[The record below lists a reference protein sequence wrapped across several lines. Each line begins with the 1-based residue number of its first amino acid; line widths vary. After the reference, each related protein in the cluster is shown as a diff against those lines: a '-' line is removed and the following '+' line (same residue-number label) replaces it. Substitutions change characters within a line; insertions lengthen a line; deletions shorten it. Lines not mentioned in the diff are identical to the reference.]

1 MSAILF
7 RFTLLFRI
15 FPILYTDL
23 EERLR
28 YITRPGQFHAPL
40 PRPWP
45 TMMVSSQLRSL
56 PSHRLPI
63 LALLALA
70 AAALFFSVGHS
81 TAEADAPPAPGAVTN
96 LNLKNSY
103 DEHKRPKITATWTAP
118 SPAPTGRYLVEI
130 FESANTVQDPLTADD
145 RVNFWEPK
153 PGVTK
158 SVYRALKPGT
168 AYTVRVTARNEN
180 EDGVTAGTAVLF
192 TTTASNAFIPRT
204 APDAPGAVT
213 GLSVVTTSNSVE
225 ARWTAP
231 DPQPKGGYFVELF
244 EGRGT
249 AGEAEDSMGLKGNR
263 SKARFEGVKEG
274 TTYTVRVTPYNKNK
288 VGETDGPART
298 ATGTT
303 GYAPPPPVV
312 PAAVTG
318 LTLTKVG
325 PGYKSVVVKWTERE
339 NKPTGKYRVKLFEG
353 TTLVADVRVAPGTNR
368 WRFNN
373 MKADKQYK
381 VEVTA
386 HNKVGRTT
394 SEVARASTPAPPS
407 APGAVTGLT
416 LTVTSNSMSV
426 TWTAPSTK
434 PTGSYF
440 IQLFETSDMANDGRT
455 IDERRRKA
463 TKAQFC
469 GLEPGTDFTVKVTAH
484 NKNDGGVVAGPTVT
498 ATATTKASTEPGLP
512 DTPTGVVVSADS
524 KGAGYTLRVNWDAVE
539 ANNSDLTNYYIAV
552 TELDSKGVRKKSV
565 RHEVAGTLTTFG
577 LGGAKFAT
585 EYLVKVRAV
594 NGEGLS
600 PWSRT
605 VRFTEPAGG

>member
-1 MSAILF
+1 MT
-7 RFTLLFRI
+7 R
-15 FPILYTDL
+15 
-23 EERLR
+23 RLAAR
-28 YITRPGQFHAPL
+28 
-40 PRPWP
+40 
-45 TMMVSSQLRSL
+45 
-56 PSHRLPI
+56 RLPV

-70 AAALFFSVGHS
+70 AAALVLSVGS
-81 TAEADAPPAPGAVTN
+81 SPVRAQAPAAPGAVTN
-96 LNLKNSY
+96 LTLKTGY

-130 FESANTVQDPLTADD
+130 FESANTVQDPITTRL
-145 RVNFWEPK
+145 NFWEPK
-153 PGVTK
+153 PTATK
-158 SVYRALKPGT
+158 AVFRALKPGT

-192 TTTASNAFIPRT
+192 TKTASNAFIPRT
-204 APDAPGAVT
+204 PPDAPGAVT
-213 GLSVVTTSNSVE
+213 GLSVVTSSEWVE

-249 AGEAEDSMGLKGNR
+249 AGEADDSMGLKGNR
-263 SKARFEGVKEG
+263 TKARFGGVKEG

-303 GYAPPPPVV
+303 GYAPPPPIV

-325 PGYKSVVVKWTERE
+325 GGYSGYMGLVAKWTERPT
-339 NKPTGKYRVKLFEG
+339 KPTGKYLVKLFEG
-353 TTLVADVRVAPGTNR
+353 DGTTPVAEVRVAPGTNR
-368 WRFNN
+368 VRFNDK
-373 MKADKQYK
+373 KADKQYT

-386 HNKVGRTT
+386 HNKVGNTA

-416 LTVTSNSMSV
+416 LTVTSNSMV
-426 TWTAPSTK
+426 AKWTAPDPA
-434 PTGSYF
+434 PTGLYF
-440 IQLFETSDMANDGRT
+440 IELFETSDTANDRSFE
-455 IDERRRKA
+455 ERRRKA
-463 TKAQFC
+463 TMARFFDLDPATSYTIKI
-469 GLEPGTDFTVKVTAH
+469 TAY
-484 NKNDGGVVAGPTVT
+484 NKDPGGVVAGPTLTRTVVT
-498 ATATTKASTEPGLP
+498 EAESEAGLP
-512 DTPTGVVVSADS
+512 YPPTNIVVSAES
-524 KGAGYTLRVNWDAVE
+524 KGAGYTLRVNWDAAE
-539 ANNSDLTNYYIAV
+539 ANGSDLTNYYIVV
-552 TELDSKGVRKKSV
+552 TELDSEGVRKKS
-565 RHEVAGTLTTFG
+565 RKHEVAGDVTTFG
-577 LGGAKFAT
+577 LAGAKFAT